1 MSGPERSQRSRAAGA
16 WPATRILGVDPG
28 SRLCGYGV
36 IETTGTARYAYVECG
51 VLTVARTAPMEQ
63 RLGEMA
69 RWLTDV
75 ITELRPAEVAV
86 EQVFAHANVSSAL
99 ALAQARGMVL
109 AVAGMAGLPV
119 YSYAPAVIKKTVTGG
134 GRAAKEQV
142 TRMVQM
148 LMGLRRPPQVDA
160 ADALAVAITHA
171 QREHAGLGS

>member
-1 MSGPERSQRSRAAGA
+1 VPEADARCAMRV
-16 WPATRILGVDPG
+16 LGVDPG

-36 IETTGTARYAYVECG
+36 IDVLVAASGRAHAYIECG
-51 VLTVARTAPMEQ
+51 VLTVARAAPMEQ

-75 ITELRPAEVAV
+75 ITELRPTVVAV

-119 YSYAPAVIKKTVTGG
+119 YSYAPAVIKKTVTGS
-134 GRAAKEQV
+134 GRAPKEQV

-171 QREHAGLGS
+171 QRGLAP

>member
-1 MSGPERSQRSRAAGA
+1 MPEPEAGVRCA
-16 WPATRILGVDPG
+16 MRILGVDPG

-36 IETTGTARYAYVECG
+36 IDCDRATGARGYAYVECG
-51 VLTVARTAPMEQ
+51 VLTVSRAAPMEQ

-75 ITELRPAEVAV
+75 ITELRPAVVAV
-86 EQVFAHANVSSAL
+86 EQVFAHANISSAL

-109 AVAGMAGLPV
+109 AVSGMAGLPV

-171 QREHAGLGS
+171 QRALVQPGLMP

>member
-1 MSGPERSQRSRAAGA
+1 MLEADARCAMRV
-16 WPATRILGVDPG
+16 LGVDPG

-36 IETTGTARYAYVECG
+36 IDAPLVPTGRGHVYIECG
-51 VLTVARTAPMEQ
+51 VLTVTRTAPMEQ

-75 ITELRPAEVAV
+75 ITELRPTVVAV

-119 YSYAPAVIKKTVTGG
+119 YSYAPAVIKKTVTGS
-134 GRAAKEQV
+134 GRAPKEQV

-160 ADALAVAITHA
+160 ADALAVALTHA
-171 QREHAGLGS
+171 QRGGVP

>member
-1 MSGPERSQRSRAAGA
+1 M
-16 WPATRILGVDPG
+16 RILGVDPG

-36 IETTGTARYAYVECG
+36 IDVVSGAVSGAARGYVYVECG
-51 VLTVARTAPMEQ
+51 VLTVVRSAPMEQ

-75 ITELRPAEVAV
+75 ITELRPTVVAV

-134 GRAAKEQV
+134 GRAPKEQV
-142 TRMVQM
+142 TLMVQM
-148 LMGLRRPPQVDA
+148 LMGLRRPPQADA

-171 QREHAGLGS
+171 QRGHAQRGQAP

>member
-1 MSGPERSQRSRAAGA
+1 V
-16 WPATRILGVDPG
+16 RILGVDPG

-36 IETTGTARYAYVECG
+36 IDASVGAVGTAGAGAARGYAYVECG

-75 ITELRPAEVAV
+75 ITELRPTVVAV

-119 YSYAPAVIKKTVTGG
+119 YSYAPAVIKQTVTGG
-134 GRAAKEQV
+134 GQAPKEQV

-171 QREHAGLGS
+171 QRGHAQRGHAP

>member
-1 MSGPERSQRSRAAGA
+1 V
-16 WPATRILGVDPG
+16 RILGVDPG

-36 IETTGTARYAYVECG
+36 IDFGEAGGARGYVYVECG

-63 RLGEMA
+63 RLGEIA

-75 ITELRPAEVAV
+75 ITELRPTVVAV
-86 EQVFAHANVSSAL
+86 EQVFAHANISSAL

-134 GRAAKEQV
+134 GRAPKEQV

-171 QREHAGLGS
+171 QRGLAP

>member
-1 MSGPERSQRSRAAGA
+1 M
-16 WPATRILGVDPG
+16 RILGVDPG

-36 IETTGTARYAYVECG
+36 IDALAEAGAVRGYAYVECG

-75 ITELRPAEVAV
+75 ITELRPTVVAV
-86 EQVFAHANVSSAL
+86 EQVFAHKNVSSAL

-119 YSYAPAVIKKTVTGG
+119 CSYAPAVIKKTVTGG
-134 GRAAKEQV
+134 GRAPKEQV

-148 LMGLRRPPQVDA
+148 LMGLRRPPQTDA

-171 QREHAGLGS
+171 QRGTIL

>member
-1 MSGPERSQRSRAAGA
+1 M
-16 WPATRILGVDPG
+16 RILGVDPG

-36 IETTGTARYAYVECG
+36 IDAVVGAVGAGGAGSRGYAYVECG
-51 VLTVARTAPMEQ
+51 VLTVTRTAPMEQ

-75 ITELRPAEVAV
+75 ITELRPMVVAV

-134 GRAAKEQV
+134 GRAPKEQV

-171 QREHAGLGS
+171 QRGLVP